1 MFMLYGGSYALLNP
15 VWGWLAD
22 RVSATGVI
30 ATGALLLALGFTLV
44 GPVPGLGLQP
54 RYLLWY

>member
-1 MFMLYGGSYALLNP
+1 MYCTVQVGLVFMLYGGSYALLNP

-30 ATGALLLALGFTLV
+30 ATGALLLALGVLELCLV
-44 GPVPGLGLQP
+44 
-54 RYLLWY
+54 